1 MSKAAEAAGCSR
13 EYQEKEYSTGPP
25 RDRLAAAYPEAT
37 MATDVPDYTL
47 TRKRIKNLRLTVK
60 APHGEVLVSAPRH
73 VPESA
78 IVSFV
83 AGRAAWIAKHQE
95 RIASQP
101 QRLPPGPEAEALRKE
116 LKRSAPPLVAHWASV
131 MGLATPDI
139 AIRRMT
145 SRWGTC
151 NTQTRRIT
159 LNLELAQRDGA
170 LLEYV
175 IVHELAH
182 LVERGHNARFYAVM
196 DAHMPDW
203 RLRRRVLNGS

>member
-1 MSKAAEAAGCSR
+1 MS
-13 EYQEKEYSTGPP
+13 
-25 RDRLAAAYPEAT
+25 AYPEAT
-37 MATDVPDYTL
+37 MAANVPHYTL

-83 AGRAAWIAKHQE
+83 AGKAAWIAKHQE
-95 RIASQP
+95 RIAGRP
-101 QRLPPGPEAEALRKE
+101 QRLAPGPEAEALRKE
-116 LKRSAPPLVAHWASV
+116 LKRSAPPLVARWAEA
-131 MGLATPDI
+131 MGLAMPEVTV
-139 AIRRMT
+139 RRMT

-151 NTQTRRIT
+151 NTQKRRIT
-159 LNLELAQRDGA
+159 LNLELAQRDET

-182 LVERGHNARFYAVM
+182 LIERGHNARFYAVM
-196 DAHMPDW
+196 DAHLPDW
-203 RLRRRVLNGS
+203 RSRRRTLNGN